1 MKPFLRIGAVI
12 LVLAGIAMLAAWI
25 FSGAKSG
32 RLAWD
37 PPVVRKTLMSFAYK
51 VYANP
56 EVADGR
62 YFLSKAVL
70 KNTGSGPIRDL
81 AVSYQVP
88 DYIPWTTPEVTN
100 ALPAGRR
107 S

>member
-1 MKPFLRIGAVI
+1 MVF
-12 LVLAGIAMLAAWI
+12 AGISMVAAWV
-25 FSGAKSG
+25 FSGASPG

-37 PPVVRKTLMSFAYK
+37 PPIVRKTLMSFAYK

-70 KNTGSGPIRDL
+70 KNTGTGPIRDR
-81 AVSYQVP
+81 Y
-88 DYIPWTTPEVTN
+88 
-100 ALPAGRR
+100 R
-107 S
+107 SSGG

>member
-1 MKPFLRIGAVI
+1 MKSLLRIGAVI
-12 LVLAGIAMLAAWI
+12 LILAGIGMLAAGA
-25 FSGAKSG
+25 FSGASPGK
-32 RLAWD
+32 LAWD

-62 YFLSKAVL
+62 YFLSKVVL
-70 KNTGSGPIRDL
+70 KNTGAGPIRDL

-88 DYIPWTTPEVTN
+88 DYIPWTRS
-100 ALPAGRR
+100 ALNVLFPL
-107 S
+107 